1 MIIVIIIIVVVV
13 VVVVVIVFSVVW
25 ILTFSPV
32 IFFLMCRTRKFWA
45 FPALQ
50 TTLKSTIYK
59 EYKLDNN
66 TSIVAFAGV
75 NQTYFETVQCGAKFT
90 TGNAL

>member
-1 MIIVIIIIVVVV
+1 MIIYIVIIIVVV

-45 FPALQ
+45 FAALQ
-50 TTLKSTIYK
+50 TTLKSIIYK
-59 EYKLDNN
+59 KYKLDNN
-66 TSIVAFAGV
+66 TSIVALAGV
-75 NQTYFETVQCGAKFT
+75 NHPC
-90 TGNAL
+90 L